1 MGFIISGLEPVPEGP
16 ALSNASR
23 GPVSKGPAVMAG
35 EGTMEPQEK
44 IRSKRIFLNHLDSF
58 VGRYVGKYLA
68 NSVVGSSLEELNDDE
83 DQDEEETG
91 SAKSV
96 QLAKGTYQVVGTL
109 SNPGVKKPDFAFEI
123 FSYESHDQLYEY
135 LQECDIIIYNITE
148 TPEQIE
154 EASWAISALHS
165 DLEHFESP
173 KTFILLSTIMTWT
186 QTKLVDPE
194 DPEVAFTEDDYRRR
208 KSHPNFKDHLSLEKL
223 VIKLG
228 KTKKRKFSTYVVA
241 SGVVYGMDESV
252 FHFFFKEA
260 WLGLNPTIPCF
271 GDGKNVIP
279 TIHVNDLARVLHNIA
294 EHKPKTYY
302 IFALD
307 DSKHTLKQLVKAI
320 SKLGPGKIQHIPQE
334 EALLNYELTQSDFDH
349 LLVNLTME
357 AFFIKENFNIRW
369 VAESGIV
376 ENIQSLF
383 NEYKQSRGL
392 VPLKIA
398 IHGPPAVGKTSV
410 ADKLAKHYKLH
421 HIKIKDVITEAIADL
436 ELRSSLPVVE
446 EPEEGEEQDD
456 EEAGDGDPQELL
468 DQIKENMDQSGGRL
482 DDNYIIK
489 FMKKKLLS
497 MPCQNQGFI
506 LDGFPKTYLQ
516 TKDLFGTEEEEE
528 EGGKNKF
535 PQYDKAITPEHAFS
549 LEASDEFLKQ
559 RILNLPESVVV
570 GTHYT
575 QERFLRYL
583 AQYRE
588 QNTEDETLLNY
599 FDEIEIHPMHIDV
612 SQDNDEENTP
622 IVHDIIQIVGKAKN
636 YGPTVEELKELQRK
650 EADERLAKEAAERTE
665 QERREAEEAAEK
677 LARWEEWNKRLEEVK
692 KQEHEFLEA
701 HSIPLRNYLM
711 QNVMPTLT
719 QGLIECCKIRPDDP
733 VDFLAEYLF
742 KNNPQV
748 E

>member
-1 MGFIISGLEPVPEGP
+1 
-16 ALSNASR
+16 
-23 GPVSKGPAVMAG
+23 MAG
-35 EGTMEPQEK
+35 EESAEK

-58 VGRYVGKYLA
+58 VGRYVGKYLS
-68 NSVVGSSLEELNDDE
+68 NSVVGSSLEEQNDDE
-83 DQDEEETG
+83 EQNEEETE

-96 QLAKGTYQVVGTL
+96 PLAKGTYQVVGTL
-109 SNPGVKKPDFAFEI
+109 SNPEDKKPDFAFEI
-123 FSYESHDQLYEY
+123 FSFETHDQLFEY
-135 LQECDIIIYNITE
+135 LRECDIIIYNITE
-148 TPEQIE
+148 VPEQID
-154 EASWAISALHS
+154 EASWAVSALHS
-165 DLEHFESP
+165 DLENFESP
-173 KTFILLSTIMTWT
+173 KIFILLSTIMTWA
-186 QTKLVDPE
+186 QTKPVDPE

-228 KTKKRKFSTYVVA
+228 KTKKRKFSTYVIA
-241 SGVVYGMDESV
+241 SGVIYGMDESV
-252 FHFFFKEA
+252 FHLFFKEA

-271 GDGKNVIP
+271 GDGKNIVP
-279 TIHVNDLARVLHNIA
+279 TIHVNDLAGVLQNIA

-302 IFALD
+302 ILALD
-307 DSKHTLKQLVKAI
+307 ESKHTLKELVKAI

-334 EALLNYELTQSDFDH
+334 DALLNNELTQSDFDH

-383 NEYKQSRGL
+383 KEFKQSRGL
-392 VPLKIA
+392 MPLKIA
-398 IHGPPAVGKTSV
+398 IFGPPAVGKTSV
-410 ADKLAKHYKLH
+410 AEKLAKHYKLH
-421 HIKIKDVITEAIADL
+421 HIKIKDVITETIADL
-436 ELRSSLPVVE
+436 ELRSSQADAE
-446 EPEEGEEQDD
+446 EAEEGEEEDD
-456 EEAGDGDPQELL
+456 EGAGDGDPQELL
-468 DQIKENMDQSGGRL
+468 DQVRENMDQSGGRL
-482 DDNYIIK
+482 DDTYIIR

-506 LDGFPKTYLQ
+506 LDGFPKTFLQ
-516 TKDLFGTEEEEE
+516 TKDLFGAEEEEEE
-528 EGGKNKF
+528 EGGMNKL
-535 PQYDKAITPEHAFS
+535 PQYDKAITPEYVFA

-583 AQYRE
+583 AHYRE

-599 FDEIEIHPMHIDV
+599 FDEIEIHPVHIDV
-612 SQDNDEENTP
+612 SQDNDAENTP
-622 IVHDIIQIVGKAKN
+622 VVHDIIQIVGKPKN
-636 YGPTVEELKELQRK
+636 YGPTLEELKELQRK
-650 EADERLAKEAAERTE
+650 EADERLAKEAAERAE

-692 KQEHEFLEA
+692 KQEQEFLEA

-719 QGLIECCKIRPDDP
+719 QGLIECCKIRPEDP
-733 VDFLAEYLF
+733 VDFLMPAELF
-742 KNNPQV
+742 
-748 E
+748 